1 MSILTPTRIYKDL
14 DLDFGKHPQKGDVL
28 KKTDVN
34 SIRQS
39 LRNLLFT
46 IPGER
51 PFQPY
56 LGTELYRL
64 MFEPM
69 DPITISALDQTI
81 ERTIQNFE
89 PRVELQLIQLV
100 AAPDENSVD
109 ISIFFKVKGTGTP
122 GSFTA
127 TLTRLR

>member
-14 DLDFGKHPQKGDVL
+14 DLSFSKHPQRGDVL

-39 LRNLLFT
+39 LKNLLFT
-46 IPGER
+46 MPKER

-56 LGTELYRL
+56 LGTDLYRL
-64 MFEPM
+64 LFEPL
-69 DPITISALDQTI
+69 DPITISALEQTI
-81 ERTIQNFE
+81 ERTIQNYE
-89 PRVELQLIQLV
+89 PRVELQMIQI
-100 AAPDENSVD
+100 APAVDDNAVD
-109 ISIFFKVKGTGTP
+109 IGIYFRVRGTGTP
-122 GSFTA
+122 GSFTT

>member
-1 MSILTPTRIYKDL
+1 MSILKPTRIYKDL
-14 DLDFGKHPQKGDVL
+14 DLSFGKHPQKGDVL
-28 KKTDVN
+28 KKTDIN

-39 LRNLLFT
+39 LKNLLFT
-46 IPGER
+46 MPGER

-64 MFEPM
+64 LFEPL
-69 DPITISALDQTI
+69 DPITVSALDQTI
-81 ERTIQNFE
+81 ERTIQNYE
-89 PRVELQLIQLV
+89 PRIELQLIQL
-100 AAPDENSVD
+100 APAVDQNSVD
-109 ISIFFKVKGTGTP
+109 ISIFFRVKGTGTP

>member
-1 MSILTPTRIYKDL
+1 MSILNPSRIYKDL
-14 DLDFGKHPQKGDVL
+14 DLSFGKHPERSDVL
-28 KKTDVN
+28 KKTDIN
-34 SIRQS
+34 AIRQS

-46 IPGER
+46 MPGER

-64 MFEPM
+64 LFEPM

-81 ERTIQNFE
+81 ERTIQNYE
-89 PRVELQLIQLV
+89 PRIDLQMIQLIPS
-100 AAPDENSVD
+100 PDQNSVD
-109 ISIFFKVKGTGTP
+109 INIFFRVKGTGTP
-122 GSFTA
+122 GTFTT